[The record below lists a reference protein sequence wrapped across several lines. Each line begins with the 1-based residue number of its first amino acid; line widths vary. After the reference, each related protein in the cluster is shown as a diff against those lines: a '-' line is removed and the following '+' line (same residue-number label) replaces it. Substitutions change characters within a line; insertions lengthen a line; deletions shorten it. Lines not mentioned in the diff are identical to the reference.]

1 MPRSL
6 GLLVTTLDAAAL
18 LVDYGGGVSDS
29 QPTSEPTTATTSQTT
44 ASSSS
49 STTSTTSSV
58 QSSEE
63 VPLPTERAV

>member
-6 GLLVTTLDAAAL
+6 GLLVTSLGADAL
-18 LVDYGGGVSDS
+18 LVEYGGGVSDS